1 MRPLVVFAAL
11 LVGLSLSACF
21 GPPESTVALS
31 EPGETAYDARL
42 LGDWYYI
49 ERDNEGLR
57 LHIAPGEEDGVLDIV
72 GVMLDWNTSDPV
84 RWLRATAH
92 ASEIDGR
99 TYYNVKRV
107 AGVGDDYSADE
118 PPGFVIMRTEIGD
131 DGSLSLR
138 FMDLD
143 FMAKLVDKGRLKGR
157 TIEGHSKGDD
167 PTYLMLDVSRRD
179 LVALIR
185 EFPPEKL
192 FDDPGRFQRLEPAD

>member
-11 LVGLSLSACF
+11 LVGLALSACF

-42 LGDWYYI
+42 LGDWYYM
-49 ERDNEGLR
+49 EGDNEGLR

-99 TYYNVKRV
+99 TYYNVKRH

-118 PPGFVIMRTEIGD
+118 PPGFIILRAEPGD

-138 FMDLD
+138 FMDSALLD
-143 FMAKLVDKGRLKGR
+143 GLIDEGRVKGR
-157 TIEGHSKGDD
+157 TAAGRYEDTDVEYVK
-167 PTYLMLDVSRRD
+167 LDVSRRD

-185 EFPPEKL
+185 EFPSEKL
-192 FDDPGRFQRLEPAD
+192 FGDPGRFQRLEPAD

>member
-11 LVGLSLSACF
+11 LVGLALSACF

-42 LGDWYYI
+42 LGDWYYM
-49 ERDNEGLR
+49 EGDNEGLR

-99 TYYNVKRV
+99 TYYNVKRR

-118 PPGFVIMRTEIGD
+118 PPGFIILRAEPGD

-138 FMDLD
+138 FMDSALLD
-143 FMAKLVDKGRLKGR
+143 GLIDEGRVKGR
-157 TIEGHSKGDD
+157 TAAGRYEDTDVEYVK
-167 PTYLMLDVSRRD
+167 LDVSRRD